1 MTEMPDRLAF
11 VSLDEVMEKLPS
23 KFNRRYVR
31 EAMSDLGFA
40 RKIGREYFTTPGE
53 AQRFLRHVEENG
65 LCKTGRRGRT
75 SSRTSGQRTRHG
87 TRGAL
92 SPYVTAIVSPE
103 RELKEALERIAGP
116 KHKRRSS
123 ATT

>member
-1 MTEMPDRLAF
+1 MTQIDGAF
-11 VSLDEVMEKLPS
+11 IPIDDVMAKLGP
-23 KFNRRYVR
+23 KFTRRYVR

-53 AQRFLRHVEENG
+53 AQSFLRHVEENG
-65 LCKTGRRGRT
+65 LCKTGRRART

-87 TRGAL
+87 TRGGM

-103 RELKEALERIAGP
+103 RELREALDRIAAP
-116 KHKRRSS
+116 KRRHRNS

>member
-1 MTEMPDRLAF
+1 MDIAGKPFIPID
-11 VSLDEVMEKLPS
+11 DVMAKLGP

-53 AQRFLRHVEENG
+53 AQSFLRHVEENG
-65 LCKTGRRGRT
+65 LCKTGRRART
-75 SSRTSGQRTRHG
+75 SNRTSGARRG

-92 SPYVTAIVSPE
+92 SPSVTAIVSPE
-103 RELKEALERIAGP
+103 RELKEALARIAGP
-116 KHKRRSS
+116 KRRPRNS